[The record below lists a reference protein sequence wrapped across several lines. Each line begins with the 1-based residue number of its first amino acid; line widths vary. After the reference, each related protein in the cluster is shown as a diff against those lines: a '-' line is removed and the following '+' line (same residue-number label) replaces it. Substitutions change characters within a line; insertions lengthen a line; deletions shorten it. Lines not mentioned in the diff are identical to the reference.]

1 MRISRAQE
9 YRKLEKRISSIN
21 LKRVKTTS
29 LVIEGIDVADQL
41 IKVIKKEKRYTVV
54 IGSSKLRS
62 RGILK
67 IRTLG
72 SVARKLS
79 MESTRPVL
87 IVK

>member
-67 IRTLG
+67 
-72 SVARKLS
+72 
-79 MESTRPVL
+79 
-87 IVK
+87 

>member
-9 YRKLEKRISSIN
+9 YRRLEKQISSIN

-41 IKVIKKEKRYTVV
+41 IKVIKREKPYIVV
-54 IGSSKLRS
+54 IGSRKLSS

-67 IRTLG
+67 IRTPG

-87 IVK
+87 IAK